1 MIYILLFMVAA
12 LDSIFAQQC
21 YAAEQNLQP
30 IALINGMLTPLQP
43 MLVLFEELNTGSV
56 SVKEL
61 VPAAKQSTVAK
72 FMETQIAR
80 FDGVE
85 GMDVHKRIFCPA
97 LILLRKNGKLKSKG
111 LFTNLKQEAIEA
123 CRQNLAAFYPY
134 KHGAI
139 IYSRR
144 PGHNFNF
151 DEAEIDLIK
160 EMITVSIKKKI
171 HFPLLLM
178 QNY

>member
-1 MIYILLFMVAA
+1 
-12 LDSIFAQQC
+12 
-21 YAAEQNLQP
+21 
-30 IALINGMLTPLQP
+30 MLTLLHP
-43 MLVLFEELNTGSV
+43 MLVHFEELNTGSV

-61 VPAAKQSTVAK
+61 VPATKQSTVAK

-80 FDGVE
+80 LNGLE
-85 GMDVHKRIFCPA
+85 AMEVHKRIFCPA
-97 LILLRKNGKLKSKG
+97 LIILKKDGKLKSKG
-111 LFTNLKQEAIEA
+111 LFTCHKQEALEA

-139 IYSRR
+139 IYSLR

-151 DEAEIDLIK
+151 NETEIDLIK
-160 EMITVSIKKKI
+160 EMITISIHKKI
-171 HFPLLLM
+171 NFPLLLT